1 MSVLRSRVALAAAV
15 LLAVTACSGPAD
27 PGPLDG
33 DAVLQGGVLQVHGDG
48 GPDDIVVSRSAAGV
62 QVERGGERAL
72 FTDPVTA
79 IRVSVGAG
87 DNVVRYDQTV
97 VADLELEI
105 VSGDGDDQVI
115 ASFAPAGSGNEMSL
129 AVDVQTGPGSDRL
142 ELRWDGG
149 AVPALNPYI
158 TLTGETQGEVQ
169 ALPEVEDE
177 VLVAFESG
185 DPNRPVVI
193 GGLWNGSSSPGSGSG
208 VDTRGLS
215 LELDF
220 RAGRAD
226 AAMAIVGG
234 TGPDQVQLDL
244 DYSGVTLQD
253 GRISLDTDLG
263 EGDNSVDKYIITS
276 VTHTF
281 VDTNVTAGHGNN
293 VVQLEDVL
301 GGDGERTY
309 AIDLGDG
316 DNQTTLRFGD
326 GQRGR
331 RLATGTRNVTAT
343 YRSGAGSNSV
353 NVSSAVVEPLVSD
366 LTIDYGAGQG
376 DTYGRYKV
384 KMPWE
389 TGSPD
394 TQPAPSQIEVLL
406 LSPMGSGLDL
416 RVDVGDPDVDDP
428 GAFGVVTATAS
439 QARESDL
446 QFLHRHL
453 SGAQEVEQEWE
464 IQANGIATAGSGSLV
479 VDIPPGLE
487 RLVYL
492 QNALVLAD
500 GATMSVALQGGDGDD
515 AVLAHLLGISG
526 AGQFDFLADGSAG
539 GDLLPVLTRDLDAT
553 AGVGMAFNLLGA
565 DGDDVLALA
574 RPANIAAG
582 TPIAH
587 AIAGG
592 AGTDVCYASQDVSVT
607 ACERLEAIGDEL
619 LRLIE
624 GTFGTDLADV
634 WRR

>member
-1 MSVLRSRVALAAAV
+1 MSVLRSRAALAAAV
-15 LLAVTACSGPAD
+15 LLAVTACSDPAD

-33 DAVLQGGVLQVHGDG
+33 NAVLQGGVLKVHGDS
-48 GPDDIVVSRSAAGV
+48 GPDDIVVSYSAAGV
-62 QVERGGERAL
+62 EVERGSETAL
-72 FTDPVTA
+72 FTDPVTTIGIFA
-79 IRVSVGAG
+79 GAG
-87 DNVVRYDQTV
+87 DNVVRFDQTV

-115 ASFAPAGSGNEMSL
+115 ASFAPAGSGTEMSL
-129 AVDVQTGPGSDRL
+129 TVDVQTGPGSDRL

-158 TLTGETQGEVQ
+158 TLTGETQSEVQ

-177 VLVAFESG
+177 VLVVFESG
-185 DPNRPVVI
+185 DPNRPAVI
-193 GGLWNGSSSPGSGSG
+193 GGLWNGSPSSGPGSA

-226 AAMAIVGG
+226 AAVAILGG
-234 TGPDQVQLDL
+234 AGRDQVQLDV

-253 GRISLDTDLG
+253 GRITLDTDLG
-263 EGDNSVDKYIITS
+263 EGDNSVDEYIITS

-281 VDTNVTAGHGNN
+281 VDTNITAGHGSN
-293 VVQLEDVL
+293 VVLLEDVL

-316 DNQTTLRFGD
+316 DNQTTVRFGD

-394 TQPAPSQIEVLL
+394 AQPAPSQIKVLL

-464 IQANGIATAGSGSLV
+464 IQANGIETAGSGSLG
-479 VDIPPGLE
+479 VDIPPGLK

-492 QNALVLAD
+492 QNALELAD

-526 AGQFDFLADGSAG
+526 AGQFDFLADGGAG

-553 AGVGMAFNLLGA
+553 AGVGLAFDLLGG
-565 DGDDVLALA
+565 DGDDILGLA

-587 AIAGG
+587 TIAGG
-592 AGTDVCYASQDVSVT
+592 AGTDACYASQDVSVT

-624 GTFGTDLADV
+624 GTFGTALADV
-634 WRR
+634 WRQ